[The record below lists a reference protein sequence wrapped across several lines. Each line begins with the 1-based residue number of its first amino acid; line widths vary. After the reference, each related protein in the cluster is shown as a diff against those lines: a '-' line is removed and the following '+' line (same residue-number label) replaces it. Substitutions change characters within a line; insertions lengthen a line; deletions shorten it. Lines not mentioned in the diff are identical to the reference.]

1 MAKIQLYNC
10 NNHTAIN
17 VHIDSQDD
25 LNMTKASNFAD
36 LRRNCEIHTK
46 PDDQILEIVPRWV
59 SSVMDM
65 NVLLS
70 QNNHLRLFWDYLP
83 YWLVLQRQLAHK
95 S

>member
-36 LRRNCEIHTK
+36 LRRNCKIHTK
-46 PDDQILEIVPRWV
+46 PDDQILEIIPRWV

-65 NVLLS
+65 NVLPPPFVS
-70 QNNHLRLFWDYLP
+70 GLP
-83 YWLVLQRQLAHK
+83 TLLVGSTK
-95 S
+95 TIGP